1 MESNNEQEALYR
13 KGIGLRGA
21 GNTDEALQIF
31 EELAAQ
37 GDFDAMICAGEILL
51 QKEEPE
57 ADKKAFKYLLE
68 AGKHTTSAYDHLC
81 VCYGYGLGVKRNMP
95 EAVRYANLALEHT
108 PEEDINP
115 GVYLILG
122 NCYAN
127 GEGAIKD
134 VCKAYRYLKMA
145 EEQGLEEEAKSQL
158 DVLCAR
164 YPFTEDGE
172 IDLSVRKRS
181 KWATFFAWVG
191 ILSSAFLSVMIT
203 LGSNEYGAA
212 LIGACLVV
220 AYVLLL
226 FWKKWGVYM
235 LVGILVLAYMALICS
250 GDNDSLNAMLWVV
263 SRNTFWVI
271 MILLLLQ
278 KRRTGYALAWNS
290 LMGKRDDGRNS
301 FRKFM
306 DKFLQ
311 YGTGPEYSPESP
323 QSKRLRIACYILTVL
338 AGVLAIWSAIGIV
351 RQEWEV
357 VVEWNCFK
365 NEGLLGFLAVVGFF
379 LQFLPKMWQ
388 HTSYDTYIEY
398 EDQYGNKKREKDYDV
413 LTVTEGSLLMPLL
426 SHFVLIPLI
435 YGIMLYYLLMAG
447 FAVLQSVMPY
457 IIGALVLASVWMVY
471 RLFVK
476 TFARKYRVGL
486 VGLIVWVFVHCYG
499 GIIVLTD
506 VGIPF
511 SFGNSDIMSEK
522 LEKRPFQKIVKV
534 EDNVNLRKAPDAK
547 SARLE
552 LYLYDYYEPELGW
565 SDNPKSNR
573 SKPARAKYLAVL
585 GEAGDW
591 YRAAYYLPDVGQCI
605 VYVKKEFCKNVGQR
619 ALNFPAPE
627 HEGQFHEITQGKYK
641 GILLNWKLGMFDT
654 QEFRIGKKYGDCIVY
669 GYMCNFSRDD
679 REDGLSR
686 IEKINAVFGCKLYFD
701 SKFFTEVAPYT
712 FNLDLKKLASDKE
725 VMDLIMSNLD
735 HMDITDEYVYAVEGE
750 SDWFYLEWVD

>member
-1 MESNNEQEALYR
+1 MDSNNEQQALYR
-13 KGIGLRGA
+13 KGIGLLNA

-37 GDFDAMICAGEILL
+37 GHFDAMISASEILL
-51 QKEEPE
+51 RKEEPE

-68 AGKHTTSAYDHLC
+68 AGKHTTKAYGHLS
-81 VCYGYGLGVKRNMP
+81 VCYGYGLGVKRNMA

-181 KWATFFAWVG
+181 KWATFFAWAG
-191 ILSSAFLSVMIT
+191 ILSSAYWTAAMYSMN
-203 LGSNEYGAA
+203 GYGAA
-212 LIGACLVV
+212 LVGACLVV

-235 LVGILVLAYMALICS
+235 LVGIPVLAYMALICS
-250 GDNDSLNAMLWVV
+250 GDNDRLIDMLEVAT
-263 SRNTFWVI
+263 RYTFWVI
-271 MILLLLQ
+271 MTLLFLQ

-323 QSKRLRIACYILTVL
+323 QSKRLRIACYILTGL

-351 RQEWEV
+351 RQDWEV

-365 NEGLLGFLAVVGFF
+365 NEGLLGFLVIVGFF

-413 LTVTEGSLLMPLL
+413 LTVAGGSLLMPLL
-426 SHFVLIPLI
+426 SHLVLIPLI

-499 GIIVLTD
+499 GIIVSTGGD
-506 VGIPF
+506 ISF
-511 SFGNSDIMSEK
+511 SSGNSSIKSEK

-552 LYLYDYYEPELGW
+552 LYHFDYEDPDLGW
-565 SDNPKSNR
+565 SDHPKSNR
-573 SKPARAKYLAVL
+573 REPARAKYLAVL

-591 YRAAYYLPDVGQCI
+591 YRAAYNLPDVGQYI
-605 VYVKKEFCKNVGQR
+605 VYVKKEFCKNAGQR
-619 ALNFPAPE
+619 PLNFPAPE

-641 GILLNWKLGMFDT
+641 GILLNWKLGMYDA
-654 QEFRIGKKYGDCIVY
+654 QELRIGKKYSDCIVY
-669 GYMCNFSRDD
+669 SYMCNFSRDD
-679 REDGLSR
+679 REDGLCR
-686 IEKINAVFGCKLYFD
+686 FEKMNAVFGYKLYFA

-712 FNLDLKKLASDKE
+712 LSLDLKKLASDKE
-725 VMDLIMSNLD
+725 VMDLIMSNLE